1 MLERISVLISLVAVC
16 GCEVKVASPPPPGP
30 VTIATSRPEPAMTED
45 TPLDAAVTSEATVT
59 DDNATITLQPLDWA
73 GVEALIA
80 KQKGKVVVVDVWST
94 SCEPCLR
101 EFPHLIEMQ
110 QHYPKEVVCIGLNC
124 DYVGI
129 KKKPPE
135 FYRDKVQKV
144 LESHDAKIVNVLCT
158 MPSDDLFAALKI
170 DSIPA
175 VFVYDREGIRV
186 HTFDNRTPSDAGEGV
201 SYEKQVDPAVAA
213 LVSGGT

>member
-1 MLERISVLISLVAVC
+1 ITVQPMNWTETENLI
-16 GCEVKVASPPPPGP
+16 
-30 VTIATSRPEPAMTED
+30 R
-45 TPLDAAVTSEATVT
+45 
-59 DDNATITLQPLDWA
+59 
-73 GVEALIA
+73 

-101 EFPHLIEMQ
+101 EFPHLIELQ
-110 QHYPKEVVCIGLNC
+110 RQYPNKVVCIGLNC

-135 FYRDKVQKV
+135 YYREKVTGV
-144 LESHDAKIVNVLCT
+144 LETMDAKILNVLCT

-175 VFVYDREGIRV
+175 VFVYNQAGERV
-186 HTFDNRTPSDAGEGV
+186 HTFDNRTPAGNGEGI
-201 SYEKQVDPAVAA
+201 S
-213 LVSGGT
+213 